1 MKNIGVLGGTFDP
14 PHEAH
19 LKIAERSLNQ
29 FKLDKIIF
37 IPSGNP
43 WQKKDSTPYSHR
55 FEMTKILIKNSDS
68 LQISDLESSEKNP
81 SYTYETLEKLQ
92 HPKENSLN
100 HILLPPFV
108 LLKSKKSQKRPEG
121 VSQ

>member
-43 WQKKDSTPYSHR
+43 WQKKIRRRIVTG
-55 FEMTKILIKNSDS
+55 
-68 LQISDLESSEKNP
+68 
-81 SYTYETLEKLQ
+81 
-92 HPKENSLN
+92 
-100 HILLPPFV
+100 
-108 LLKSKKSQKRPEG
+108 LK
-121 VSQ
+121 